1 MTLSPDFDRI
11 AELARRLDEIRRE
24 AEEIRARIDS
34 NRHEVPPWPDRRR
47 ESRMFEQEESGDV
60 PRKPEPT

>member
-1 MTLSPDFDRI
+1 VTLPPDFDRI

-34 NRHEVPPWPDRRR
+34 SRGDVPPWPDRRR
-47 ESRMFEQEESGDV
+47 ESRMFEREESGGV